1 MLQSFEILTKEKV
14 DPKTTEMEMIRKIR
28 RGLPPKAILNLS
40 SELHVSKK
48 ELCEKILRLS
58 IRTIARRVAL
68 LEADETDKLYR
79 AARVLALARMVLES
93 NQNALIWLT
102 TPNKALEGEIPLY
115 LLDTEIGA
123 REVEDLLNRIEFSV
137 YA

>member
-1 MLQSFEILTKEKV
+1 MLQSFEILTKEKI

-28 RGLPPKAILNLS
+28 RGLPPQAIMNLS
-40 SELHVSKK
+40 GELHVSKK
-48 ELCEKILRLS
+48 ELCEKILRIS
-58 IRTIARRVAL
+58 IRTIARRVTI

-79 AARVLALARMVLES
+79 VARVLALARIVMES

-123 REVEDLLNRIEFSV
+123 REVEDLLTRIEYSV
-137 YA
+137 YT